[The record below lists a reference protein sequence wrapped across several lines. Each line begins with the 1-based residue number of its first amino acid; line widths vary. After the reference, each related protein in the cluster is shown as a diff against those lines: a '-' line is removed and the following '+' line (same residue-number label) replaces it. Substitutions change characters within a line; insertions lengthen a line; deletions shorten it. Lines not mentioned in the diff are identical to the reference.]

1 LYELQSTAPQLRR
14 TALGGAP
21 DIQMNAHY
29 RTHCFLLAVVV
40 ACRPH
45 AAPAT
50 DQRSEPLV
58 RSAEQ
63 LYDAYVR
70 DVRAGRRGSIARY
83 YDARGALIVVGG
95 HRRYYSRAA
104 IDSFYRGPWQAPAFF
119 AWDTLAFDSLAPGLV
134 VVTGQFRWLRRGTAD
149 TARFIYAAVVQ
160 RADSGMV
167 IRMEH
172 ETPAP
177 PPPK

>member
-1 LYELQSTAPQLRR
+1 
-14 TALGGAP
+14 
-21 DIQMNAHY
+21 MKAHY
-29 RTHCFLLAVVV
+29 RTYCFLLAAVV
-40 ACRPH
+40 ACRPR

-50 DQRSEPLV
+50 DQRGEPLV

-70 DVRAGRRGSIARY
+70 DVRAERRGSIAHY
-83 YDARGALIVVGG
+83 YDPRGALIVVGG

-119 AWDTLAFDSLAPGLV
+119 AWDTLAFDSLAPDLV
-134 VVTGQFRWLRRGTAD
+134 VVTGQFRWLRRGSAD
-149 TARFIYAAVVQ
+149 TATFIYAAVVQ
-160 RADSGMV
+160 PADSGMV

-177 PPPK
+177 RPHK

>member
-1 LYELQSTAPQLRR
+1 
-14 TALGGAP
+14 
-21 DIQMNAHY
+21 MNASY
-29 RTHCFLLAVVV
+29 RTYFFLLAV
-40 ACRPH
+40 ATCRPH

-134 VVTGQFRWLRRGTAD
+134 AVTGQFRWLRRGTTD
-149 TARFIYAAVVQ
+149 TARFIYAAVVLP
-160 RADSGMV
+160 ADSVMV
-167 IRMEH
+167 IRMED

-177 PPPK
+177 PPRK

>member
-1 LYELQSTAPQLRR
+1 MSTHHWTTP
-14 TALGGAP
+14 
-21 DIQMNAHY
+21 
-29 RTHCFLLAVVV
+29 FLLAAMV

-45 AAPAT
+45 PPAPA

-70 DVRAGRRGSIARY
+70 DVRAERRGSLAGY
-83 YDARGALIVVGG
+83 YDPRGALIVIGG
-95 HRRYYSRAA
+95 HRQYYSRAA

-119 AWDTLAFDSLAPGLV
+119 AWDTLAFDSLAPDVV
-134 VVTGQFRWLRRGTAD
+134 VVTGRFRWLRRGTAD
-149 TARFIYAAVVQ
+149 TASFIYAALVQ
-160 RADSGMV
+160 PTDSGMF

-177 PPPK
+177 PPHK